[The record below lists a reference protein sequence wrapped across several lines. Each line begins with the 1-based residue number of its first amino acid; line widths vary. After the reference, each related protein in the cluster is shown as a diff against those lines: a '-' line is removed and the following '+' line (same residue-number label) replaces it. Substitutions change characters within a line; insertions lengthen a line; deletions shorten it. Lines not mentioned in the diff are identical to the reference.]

1 MASLVLR
8 SVLVLTLLFGLVFAV
23 GMMGKAAPGL
33 PTWTPVVYV
42 VYVVSIPVAWIVT
55 KLITGEDL
63 RRMGTGNVGVMNVA
77 VRVARWAALGSGG
90 DAAVGIAVL
99 ATFAGTRWP
108 IWLRGAGGRGN
119 TVAATSLLII
129 SWPAAVAIGALWLLI
144 RLLIGSSFIA
154 TRVNFVAGPL
164 IVGLLTRSW
173 WYVLMG
179 AVFSLLFVTAHRR
192 ETDDHLV
199 INERW
204 SGLRGFLT
212 MPRRK

>member
-1 MASLVLR
+1 MILVLI
-8 SVLVLTLLFGLVFAV
+8 
-23 GMMGKAAPGL
+23 AACYLIG
-33 PTWTPVVYV
+33 
-42 VYVVSIPVAWIVT
+42 SIPVAWIVT
-55 KLITGEDL
+55 KLVTGQDL

-77 VRVARWAALGSGG
+77 VSVARWAGVLVFLAEAAKAALAITLACSLVGG

-129 SWPAAVAIGALWLLI
+129 SWPSAAAIGALWLLI
-144 RLLIGSSFIA
+144 RLLTGSSFLA

-179 AVFSLLFVTAHRR
+179 AVFSLLFMTAHRR

-199 INERW
+199 IKERW
-204 SGLRGFLT
+204 AGLRSFLT
-212 MPRRK
+212 MPRRN

>member
-1 MASLVLR
+1 MIL
-8 SVLVLTLLFGLVFAV
+8 GLI
-23 GMMGKAAPGL
+23 AACYLIG
-33 PTWTPVVYV
+33 
-42 VYVVSIPVAWIVT
+42 SIPVAWIVT
-55 KLITGEDL
+55 KLVTGEDL

-77 VRVARWAALGSGG
+77 ISVARWAGVLVFLAEAAKAALSVTVARSWVGG

-144 RLLIGSSFIA
+144 RLLTGSSFLA
-154 TRVNFVAGPL
+154 TRVNFVAGPI

-179 AVFSLLFVTAHRR
+179 AMFSLLFMTAHRR
-192 ETDDHLV
+192 QTDDHLV
-199 INERW
+199 IKERW

>member
-1 MASLVLR
+1 VI
-8 SVLVLTLLFGLVFAV
+8 LLL
-23 GMMGKAAPGL
+23 M
-33 PTWTPVVYV
+33 
-42 VYVVSIPVAWIVT
+42 VVSYFVGSIPLAWVVT
-55 KLITGEDL
+55 KLVTGKDL
-63 RRMGTGNVGVMNVA
+63 RQMGSGNVGVMNVGIS
-77 VRVARWAALGSGG
+77 VARWAGVLVFLAEISKALLAIYLARSLIGG
-90 DAAVGIAVL
+90 DMAVGLAVL

-129 SWPAAVAIGALWLLI
+129 SWPAAAATGALWLLI
-144 RLLIGSSFIA
+144 RLLMRSSFLA
-154 TRVNFVAGPL
+154 TRVNFAAGPL

-179 AVFSLLFVTAHRR
+179 AVFSLLFMTAHRR

-199 INERW
+199 IRERW

>member
-1 MASLVLR
+1 MIL
-8 SVLVLTLLFGLVFAV
+8 GLI
-23 GMMGKAAPGL
+23 AACYLIG
-33 PTWTPVVYV
+33 
-42 VYVVSIPVAWIVT
+42 SIPVAWIVT
-55 KLITGEDL
+55 KLVTGEDL

-77 VRVARWAALGSGG
+77 ISVARWAGVLVFLAEATKAALAITLARSWVGG

-129 SWPAAVAIGALWLLI
+129 SWPSAAAIGALWLLI
-144 RLLIGSSFIA
+144 RLLTGSSFLA

-173 WYVLMG
+173 WYLLMG
-179 AVFSLLFVTAHRR
+179 AVFSLLFMTAHRR

-199 INERW
+199 IKERW
-204 SGLRGFLT
+204 SGLRSFLT

>member
-1 MASLVLR
+1 MILVLI
-8 SVLVLTLLFGLVFAV
+8 
-23 GMMGKAAPGL
+23 AACYLIG
-33 PTWTPVVYV
+33 
-42 VYVVSIPVAWIVT
+42 SIPVAWIVT
-55 KLITGEDL
+55 KLVTGEDL

-77 VRVARWAALGSGG
+77 VSVARWAGVLVFLAEAAKAALAVTLARSWVGA

-129 SWPAAVAIGALWLLI
+129 SWPSAAAIGALWLFI
-144 RLLIGSSFIA
+144 RLLTGSSFLA

-164 IVGLLTRSW
+164 IVGLFTRSW

-179 AVFSLLFVTAHRR
+179 AVFSLLFMTAHRR

-199 INERW
+199 IKERW

>member
-1 MASLVLR
+1 MIL
-8 SVLVLTLLFGLVFAV
+8 GLI
-23 GMMGKAAPGL
+23 AACYLIG
-33 PTWTPVVYV
+33 
-42 VYVVSIPVAWIVT
+42 SIPVAWIVT
-55 KLITGEDL
+55 RLVTGEDL

-77 VRVARWAALGSGG
+77 ISVARWAGVLVFLAEAAKAALAITLARSWIGG

-129 SWPAAVAIGALWLLI
+129 SWPSAAAIGALWLLI
-144 RLLIGSSFIA
+144 RLLTGSSFLA

-164 IVGLLTRSW
+164 IVGALTRSW

-179 AVFSLLFVTAHRR
+179 AVFSLLFMTAHRR

-199 INERW
+199 IKRRW
-204 SGLRGFLT
+204 SGLRSFLT
-212 MPRRK
+212 MPPRRK